1 MANWKY
7 IVGSVFGGA
16 LLLTAGILLGHF
28 AIPKEA
34 PPLNCT
40 MEEVNCTNNA
50 TQDLEDLGILED
62 FMNQVEA
69 TNIRENLRKL
79 AAKPHMAT
87 TKGDQDLVKLL
98 LERWNDPEFGL
109 DKATEMKYD
118 VFLSFP
124 DPEKPNRVTVE
135 NDTAVLFE
143 SRETEEN
150 LTSDQGDPEVV
161 KPYAAYGP
169 AGTAKGKLVYANQGN
184 PSDYEFLVNQSINLN
199 GTIAITRYGGAGRV
213 AKAINGAKFGVI
225 GVVVYT
231 DPGDINDGK
240 SSPEETYPHS
250 WYMPRSGVERGSFK
264 SGFGDLLTPYFPAK
278 NFTYRIPEDE
288 ITGLSTIPVQPI
300 GFEDAKELICNL
312 DGPKAG
318 SSWQGALGCD
328 YHLGP
333 GFRENGRFS
342 NTSNVHVKVYNKRQ
356 IKPSS
361 NVVGVIRGSVEPDR
375 YVLYGN
381 HRDSWVHG
389 AIDPSSGTAVM
400 LEITRIL
407 GKMVKEGKWRPRR
420 TLIFGSWGA
429 EEFGLI
435 GSTEYTEEFF
445 SKLQERSVA
454 YINVD
459 IAVFANA
466 TLRVQG
472 TPPAQKVVFAATQ
485 QVKTPDNASVSV
497 YENWK
502 HHSSRNSSIYGIIPS
517 LGSLGAGS
525 DFAPFIHYLGITAM
539 DIAYTYDRSKTS
551 ARIYP
556 AYHTAFDTFDYA
568 DRYIDPGFTSH
579 RAVAQT
585 AGNVLLRLAES
596 LILPFNVSDYGETL
610 QAMCDTAEQK
620 FQKDLLNH
628 NISLDPL
635 RDAVLRFHSA
645 AADLNQRIASLQN
658 EKSPSPLALRTVN
671 DQLMLLERTFLD
683 PRAFPDK
690 HYYSHVIWASRSSS
704 VRTFP
709 GLADAV
715 AAATKPDKWDDV
727 HKHLTVV
734 IQAVENAASFLEPVA

>member
-1 MANWKY
+1 MASWKY
-7 IVGSVFGGA
+7 ILCSVFGGA
-16 LLLTAGILLGHF
+16 VLLTAGILLGHF
-28 AIPKEA
+28 AIPKVA
-34 PPLNCT
+34 PSPDWL
-40 MEEVNCTNNA
+40 
-50 TQDLEDLGILED
+50 QDLDRVILED

-69 TNIRENLRKL
+69 ANIRENLKKL
-79 AAKPHMAT
+79 SAKPHMAT

-98 LERWNDPEFGL
+98 LERWSDPKSGL
-109 DKATEMKYD
+109 DKVTEMQYD

-124 DPEKPNRVTVE
+124 DPEKPNKVAVVE
-135 NDTAVLFE
+135 NNTELFV
-143 SRETEEN
+143 SRKTEEE
-150 LTSDQGDPEVV
+150 LTPDQKDPNIV
-161 KPYAAYGP
+161 KPYAAFGP
-169 AGTAKGKLVYANQGN
+169 PGTAEGKLVYANQGKT
-184 PSDYEFLVNQSINLN
+184 SDYEFLLSQNIELN

-213 AKAINGAKFGVI
+213 AKAINGAKFGVV

-231 DPGDINDGK
+231 DPADINDGK
-240 SSPEETYPHS
+240 SSPKETYPNS
-250 WYMPRSGVERGSFK
+250 WYMPGSGVERGSFK
-264 SGFGDLLTPYFPAK
+264 TGFGDLLTPYFPAK
-278 NFTYRIPEDE
+278 NFTYRIPEDQ

-318 SSWQGALGCD
+318 TAWQGALGCD
-328 YHLGP
+328 YHFGP
-333 GFRENGRFS
+333 GFRENGRFP
-342 NTSNVHVKVYNKRQ
+342 NTSNVQVEVHNKRQ

-361 NVVGVIRGSVEPDR
+361 NVLGVIRGSVEPDR

-407 GKMVKEGKWRPRR
+407 GQMVKEGKWRPRR

-472 TPPAQKVVFAATQ
+472 TPPAQTVVFAATQ
-485 QVKTPDNASVSV
+485 EVKTPANPSVSI

-502 HHSSRNSSIYGIIPS
+502 RHFNRTSSLHGIIPS

-585 AGNVLLRLAES
+585 AGNVLLRLAEAA
-596 LILPFNVSDYGETL
+596 ILPFNVSDYGEAL
-610 QAMCDTAEQK
+610 QAMYDTAERA
-620 FQKDLLNH
+620 FQADLLNH
-628 NISLDPL
+628 SLSLVPL
-635 RDAVLRFHSA
+635 RDAVVRFRSA
-645 AADLNQRIASLQN
+645 AAKLNQHIASLQN
-658 EKSPSPLALRTVN
+658 EDAPSPFALRTVN
-671 DQLMLLERTFLD
+671 DQLMLLERTFLN
-683 PRAFPDK
+683 PRAFPDQ

-704 VRTFP
+704 VATFP

-715 AAATKPDKWDDV
+715 AAARKQDKWDDV

-734 IQAVENAASFLEPVA
+734 IQAVENAASFLEPVAE